1 MPYIDF
7 VLEAI
12 SHVHHTHGASRTA
25 IANWICTNKGK
36 DHGPHFN
43 AALRSAL
50 KSGLAN
56 GQLKQGTTAQR
67 FKLGKPVK
75 KTKTAK
81 KAAKKKVS
89 KKKPSKTRVTKSA
102 KKAPKKAAK
111 KSKKKP
117 AKKSAKKKVSKKVSK
132 KKPARKSRK

>member
-36 DHGPHFN
+36 EHGPHFN
-43 AALRSAL
+43 AALRRAL

-67 FKLGKPVK
+67 FKLVK
-75 KTKTAK
+75 KTKAK
-81 KAAKKKVS
+81 KVAKAKKKVS
-89 KKKPSKTRVTKSA
+89 KKKPSKKRVAKSA
-102 KKAPKKAAK
+102 KKAPKKATK